1 MADNIL
7 NNTLIDTMKYPTSP
21 QLTGNAKQDIGT
33 LQSAYHPGMTQ
44 AFSQV
49 MQTVSR
55 MAYNDRQQVE
65 TNQLNKQFDPTKVS
79 GGTFADIM
87 GWVEKNRGIDTSK
100 VYGATMQGYQASQQE
115 IGGQLDKLKVEEQ
128 GKSDELR
135 QLKYQ
140 FPDADIKDADS
151 EDTIALKI
159 RKSNERKTVIDLYTQ
174 TFGSFPTGMSVEAMN
189 TKLAKKYKN
198 YDKIKQQN
206 EIANLETGDVKT
218 AEEKD
223 KFISDAI
230 QKWYDNP
237 DYTREAIRDMINA
250 KYPGSGDVVYTK
262 IKDKSNRKETK
273 KDDTGGW
280 GTPTT

>member
-1 MADNIL
+1 MDNTL
-7 NNTLIDTMKYPTSP
+7 NNTLIDTMQYPNTP
-21 QLTGNAKQDIGT
+21 QLSGDNKQDIGT
-33 LQSAYHPGMTQ
+33 LQKAYHPGMTQ

-87 GWVEKNRGIDTSK
+87 GWVEKNRGVDTSK

-115 IGGQLDKLKVEEQ
+115 IGGQLDRLKQEER
-128 GKSDELR
+128 GKADELR

-151 EDTIALKI
+151 ENTIALKI

-174 TFGSFPTGMSVEAMN
+174 TFGSFPTGMSMEAMN
-189 TKLAKKYKN
+189 TKLSKKYKD
-198 YDKIKQQN
+198 YDKKKQAL
-206 EIANLETGDVKT
+206 EIAGLEGKGSVKE
-218 AEEKD
+218 AEDRD
-223 KFISDAI
+223 KFIADQV
-230 QKWYDNP
+230 QKVYAGNIN
-237 DYTREAIRDMINA
+237 REQARDVIES
-250 KYPGSGDVVYTK
+250 KYPGSGGEIYNQVPDNFV
-262 IKDKSNRKETK
+262 SNK
-273 KDDTGGW
+273 KANTRGGA
-280 GTPTT
+280 

>member
-1 MADNIL
+1 MADTIL
-7 NNTLIDTMKYPTSP
+7 NNTLIDTMKYPNTP
-21 QLTGNAKQDIGT
+21 QLTGDNKQDIGT
-33 LQSAYHPGMTQ
+33 LQKAYHPGMTQ

-100 VYGATMQGYQASQQE
+100 VYGATMQGYQASQSE
-115 IGGQLDKLKVEEQ
+115 IGSQLDKLKAEEQ
-128 GKSDELR
+128 GKADELR

-140 FPDADIKDADS
+140 FPDADIKDTDS

-159 RKSNERKTVIDLYTQ
+159 KKSNEKKVVIDLYTQ

-189 TKLAKKYKN
+189 KKLAKKYKD
-198 YDKIKQQN
+198 YDKKKQAA
-206 EIANLETGDVKT
+206 EIAGLSSEGEVKV
-218 AEEKD
+218 AEDRD
-223 KFISDAI
+223 KFVSDIA
-230 QKWYDNP
+230 QKVYSGNIP
-237 DYTREAIRDMINA
+237 NREAARDMIES
-250 KYPGSGDVVYTK
+250 KYPGYGNEIYNLVSDNYVSN
-262 IKDKSNRKETK
+262 KSTSSRSA
-273 KDDTGGW
+273 
-280 GTPTT
+280 

>member
-1 MADNIL
+1 MDTTL
-7 NNTLIDTMKYPTSP
+7 NNTLIDTMKYPNTP
-21 QLTGNAKQDIGT
+21 QLTGDNKQDIGT
-33 LQSAYHPGMTQ
+33 LQKAYHPGMTQ

-87 GWVEKNRGIDTSK
+87 GWVEKNRGVDTSK

-115 IGGQLDKLKVEEQ
+115 IGGQLDKLKATEQ
-128 GKSDELR
+128 GKADELR

-151 EDTIALKI
+151 ENTIALKI

-174 TFGSFPTGMSVEAMN
+174 TFGSFPTGMSMEAMN

-198 YDKIKQQN
+198 YDKKKQQN
-206 EIANLETGDVKT
+206 EIANLGSEGEVKQAEKRDRYIQGIANDVKSGNIPDR
-218 AEEKD
+218 EEGVRTIEKL
-223 KFISDAI
+223 
-230 QKWYDNP
+230 
-237 DYTREAIRDMINA
+237 
-250 KYPGSGDVVYTK
+250 YPGYGGEIYNYVSDNYV
-262 IKDKSNRKETK
+262 SNK
-273 KDDTGGW
+273 KQDTGGIHY
-280 GTPTT
+280 

>member
-1 MADNIL
+1 MDNTL
-7 NNTLIDTMKYPTSP
+7 NNTLIDTMQYPNTP
-21 QLTGNAKQDIGT
+21 QLSGDNKQDIGT
-33 LQSAYHPGMTQ
+33 LQKAYHPGMTQ

-87 GWVEKNRGIDTSK
+87 GWVEKNRGVDTSK

-115 IGGQLDKLKVEEQ
+115 IGGQLDRLKQEER
-128 GKSDELR
+128 GKADELR

-151 EDTIALKI
+151 ENTIALKI

-174 TFGSFPTGMSVEAMN
+174 TFGSFPTGMSMEAMN

-198 YDKIKQQN
+198 YDKKKQQN
-206 EIANLETGDVKT
+206 EIANLGSEGEVKQAEKRDRYIQGIANDVKSGNIPDR
-218 AEEKD
+218 EEGVRTIEKL
-223 KFISDAI
+223 
-230 QKWYDNP
+230 
-237 DYTREAIRDMINA
+237 
-250 KYPGSGDVVYTK
+250 YPGYGGEIYNYVSDNYV
-262 IKDKSNRKETK
+262 SNK
-273 KDDTGGW
+273 KQDTGGIHY
-280 GTPTT
+280 

>member
-1 MADNIL
+1 MDNTL
-7 NNTLIDTMKYPTSP
+7 NNTLIDTMQYPNTP
-21 QLTGNAKQDIGT
+21 QLSGNPKQDIGS
-33 LQSAYHPGMTQ
+33 LQKAYHPGMTQ

-115 IGGQLDKLKVEEQ
+115 IGGQLDKLKAEEQ
-128 GKSDELR
+128 GKADELR

-140 FPDADIKDADS
+140 FPDADIKDSDS
-151 EDTIALKI
+151 EDTVALKI
-159 RKSNERKTVIDLYTQ
+159 KKSNERKVVIDLYTQ
-174 TFGSFPTGMSVEAMN
+174 TFGSFPTGMSMADMN
-189 TKLAKKYKN
+189 KKLAKKYKD
-198 YDKIKQQN
+198 YDKKKQSL
-206 EIANLETGDVKT
+206 EIANLESGDDVKT
-218 AEEKD
+218 AEDKD

-262 IKDKSNRKETK
+262 ITDNSNRKETNK
-273 KDDTGGW
+273 KSESIF
-280 GTPTT
+280 